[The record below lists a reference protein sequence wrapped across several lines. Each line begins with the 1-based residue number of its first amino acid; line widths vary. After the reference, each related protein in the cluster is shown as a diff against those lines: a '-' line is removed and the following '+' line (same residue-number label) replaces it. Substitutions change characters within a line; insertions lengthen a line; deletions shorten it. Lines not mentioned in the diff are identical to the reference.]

1 MSSASLDGSDGS
13 DGRSDNAAAGGGVE
27 SGARVPPPPS
37 GPTDRRFRVWRLRV
51 FVSML
56 LAYAVYYLCRFSFGY
71 SAPAMRAD
79 PSLVPPLTMTAIGAI
94 TSAFPA
100 VYGVA
105 KLFTGVVA
113 DNFSPRAILAGGLF
127 ATAAANVA
135 FAAGGSVGWFVPVW
149 ALNGAVN
156 SVGFPACARLLANWF
171 GPAERGTWWGLLNVS
186 LNVGGFLAPLVS
198 GGAAAAWGWRA
209 GLLVPAAIAAA
220 VGVLVLLAVADAPA
234 VAGFV
239 PGRGGVP
246 AVVPPPPPPPPP
258 SSRQQ
263 PPPAAAPAM
272 AVAVAAPAGGT
283 GPGAVAAAAAPPP
296 SLASRIGHTLYTQLY
311 RGVICAPGIK
321 NLAASYFF
329 VYIIRQS
336 LTSWA
341 IFYLLDTKVV
351 ATLAAASARVS
362 GFELGGLAGSITA
375 GAASDALIRARP
387 SMPAV
392 GARVTVM
399 LVYLAGLAAAVA
411 AFLAV
416 PPGLAGGAAQWV
428 AFAAVGLFLYG
439 PQLLTGLAGAECVD
453 DRYAG
458 TSNGFLGCVAYGGAT
473 LAGLP
478 VTLAVRAW
486 GWGPFWVGLCGC
498 VVANA
503 AVLAPLLRLRSRQQV
518 RVAEGEGKAP
528 VRTV

>member
-1 MSSASLDGSDGS
+1 
-13 DGRSDNAAAGGGVE
+13 
-27 SGARVPPPPS
+27 
-37 GPTDRRFRVWRLRV
+37 
-51 FVSML
+51 ML

-234 VAGFV
+234 VAGF
-239 PGRGGVP
+239 
-246 AVVPPPPPPPPP
+246 
-258 SSRQQ
+258 
-263 PPPAAAPAM
+263 
-272 AVAVAAPAGGT
+272 
-283 GPGAVAAAAAPPP
+283 
-296 SLASRIGHTLYTQLY
+296 LY

>member
-1 MSSASLDGSDGS
+1 M
-13 DGRSDNAAAGGGVE
+13 RAAAVGDSGDTDGGGRTDGGGDTDA
-27 SGARVPPPPS
+27 SGGVDSGRPPPPS
-37 GPTDRRFRVWRLRV
+37 PGPTDGRFRVWRLRV

-100 VYGVA
+100 VYGVS

-113 DNFSPRAILAGGLF
+113 DNFSPRLILAGGLF
-127 ATAAANVA
+127 ATAASNVA

-186 LNVGGFLAPLVS
+186 LNAGGFLAPLVS

-209 GLLVPAAIAAA
+209 GLLVPAAVAAA
-220 VGVLVLLAVADAPA
+220 VGALVLLAVADAPA
-234 VAGFV
+234 AAGFV
-239 PGRGGVP
+239 SGTRGVP
-246 AVVPPPPPPPPP
+246 AGAPPPPARREPP
-258 SSRQQ
+258 SVA
-263 PPPAAAPAM
+263 PPAIVA
-272 AVAVAAPAGGT
+272 AVAGSARPGEAAAVVAAL
-283 GPGAVAAAAAPPP
+283 PPP
-296 SLASRIGHTLYTQLY
+296 SLASRIVHTLHTQLY
-311 RGVICAPGIK
+311 RGVIRAPGILS
-321 NLAASYFF
+321 LAASYFF

-341 IFYLLDTKVV
+341 IFYLLDTGVV
-351 ATLAAASARVS
+351 STLAAASARVS

-375 GAASDALIRARP
+375 GAASDALLRARP

-392 GARVTVM
+392 GARVAVM

-416 PPGLAGGAAQWV
+416 PPGLAGGAAQWL
-428 AFAAVGLFLYG
+428 AFASVGLFLYG

-478 VTLAVRAW
+478 VTLAVRSW
-486 GWGPFWVGLCGC
+486 GWGPFWVGLGGC

-503 AVLAPLLRLRSRQQV
+503 AVIAPLLRLRSREQV
-518 RVAEGEGKAP
+518 RAAEGGEGKVVA
-528 VRTV
+528 RSE